1 MNNITLEEIA
11 KNVSG
16 NIVLFPP
23 ASNGIVKFEVK
34 DKFQTINDKISFSA
48 VVSLQQ
54 KDYYDKVAH
63 LELIKYNNKTKKY
76 SIFLL
81 KKISL
86 RNGLSNPTLIRSVV
100 DIDPDQSLG
109 DGFPMRNNFTFNFE
123 DIPVLGPGK
132 YAIALVLDEGNT
144 FESIASFY
152 FEVIE

>member
-1 MNNITLEEIA
+1 MNNISLEEIA

-23 ASNGIVKFEVK
+23 VKNGMLKFEVK
-34 DKFQTINDKISFSA
+34 DKFKIIDDKISFSA

-54 KDYYDKVAH
+54 KEHYDKVAF
-63 LELIKYNNKTKKY
+63 LELIKYNNNTGRY
-76 SIFLL
+76 STFLL

-86 RNGLSNPTLIRSVV
+86 KNGLSDHTLIRSVV

-109 DGFPMRNNFTFNFE
+109 DGFPMRNNFTFNFV
-123 DIPVLGPGK
+123 DIPILGPGK
-132 YAIALVLDEGNT
+132 YAIALVLDEGNM